1 MEEKKKEKRIMT
13 CAVVGKWG
21 IGRGVYIGVA
31 LVLFLCAGPVAQTVW
46 AGGATDAMKGTIDEL
61 LRIVRDKDLKQ
72 PAKTEERR
80 ILLEEVV
87 SERFDYEEMSLRA
100 LGAPWKQLSDQ
111 EKKEFASLFRT
122 LLVNTYRE
130 QIETYSG
137 EGVQYLNERV
147 EKAGEKEY
155 AEVRTKIF
163 LSDKSELKLDY
174 KLINKDKTNW
184 RVYDVVIQDI
194 GLISNYQKQFT
205 KIIHASSYQGLVDQL
220 REKSNKIKTP

>member
-1 MEEKKKEKRIMT
+1 MT

-46 AGGATDAMKGTIDEL
+46 AGGATDAMKGTVDEL

-80 ILLEEVV
+80 KLLEKIV
-87 SERFDYEEMSLRA
+87 SERFDYEEMSFRA

>member
-1 MEEKKKEKRIMT
+1 MT

-21 IGRGVYIGVA
+21 VGRGVYIGVA
-31 LVLFLCAGPVAQTVW
+31 LVLFLCAGPVARTVW

-80 ILLEEVV
+80 MLLEEIV

>member
-1 MEEKKKEKRIMT
+1 MT

-100 LGAPWKQLSDQ
+100 LGAPWKQL
-111 EKKEFASLFRT
+111 
-122 LLVNTYRE
+122 
-130 QIETYSG
+130 
-137 EGVQYLNERV
+137 
-147 EKAGEKEY
+147 
-155 AEVRTKIF
+155 
-163 LSDKSELKLDY
+163 
-174 KLINKDKTNW
+174 
-184 RVYDVVIQDI
+184 
-194 GLISNYQKQFT
+194 
-205 KIIHASSYQGLVDQL
+205 
-220 REKSNKIKTP
+220 